1 MPSCSSAMRLQVC
14 SEKRDIDVLGWIK
27 RQPSQS
33 GLRDT
38 FGINH
43 LLTSNTATAQQNVM
57 ANAELGI
64 RVRMIGFLHLCP
76 ALGILDVR

>member
-1 MPSCSSAMRLQVC
+1 MRPRAC
-14 SEKRDIDVLGWIK
+14 SEKRDIDVFGLDQASTI
-27 RQPSQS
+27 SIS
-33 GLRDT
+33 GLCDT

-57 ANAELGI
+57 AKAELRI

-76 ALGILDVR
+76 AFGILDVR